1 MKIDSKTELTFNS
14 IIEHYKEDLLKV
26 EEELLTLFRSD
37 VPVLPVIGKY
47 IVEGGGKR
55 IRPLFLLLSAEL
67 SGFRGEERIKLA
79 AIIESIHTASL
90 LHDDVIDNARM
101 RRGKTAAHHIW
112 GNQIVILVGD
122 YLYSNALKEAVSFRN
137 QEIMEALSEATTFM
151 TEGELFQLNK
161 IADPGIT
168 EEDYIRIVSAKTGA
182 LISSACRIGGI
193 LGNLSEKE
201 KEALSRFG
209 MQVGIAFQVSDDILD
224 YVSDE
229 NQFGKN
235 LGKDLEEGKITLPLI
250 HLLQKVDKKESEQ
263 IIKIIKEGPQDGDL
277 SWLTEKLKEYNSIE
291 SAMDKAREIIID
303 AKKTLSIF
311 PDSSV
316 RDELFY
322 LADYS
327 IIRKV

>member
-1 MKIDSKTELTFNS
+1 MKIYSATELTFDS
-14 IIEHYKEDLLKV
+14 ITEHYKEDLLRV
-26 EEELLTLFRSD
+26 EKELITLFRSD
-37 VPVLPVIGKY
+37 VPILPVIGKY
-47 IVEGGGKR
+47 IVGGGGKR

-67 SGFRGEERIKLA
+67 SGFRGVERIKLA

-90 LHDDVIDNARM
+90 LHDDVIDNARL

-137 QEIMEALSEATTFM
+137 QEIMEALSEATTSM

-161 IADPGIT
+161 IADPEIT

-182 LISSACRIGGI
+182 LISAACRIGGI
-193 LGNLSEKE
+193 LGNVSKE
-201 KEALSRFG
+201 KKDVLAAFG
-209 MQVGIAFQVSDDILD
+209 MKVGIAFQMSDDILD

-229 NQFGKN
+229 KDFGKN

-250 HLLQKVDKKESEQ
+250 HLLKRADRKEIEH

-277 SWLTEKLKEYNSIE
+277 SWLIGKLKEYSSIE
-291 SAMDKAREIIID
+291 SAMDKARAIIRD

-311 PDSSV
+311 PDCPV
-316 RDELFY
+316 RDELFS
-322 LADYS
+322 LANYA
-327 IIRKV
+327 IMRKI